1 MEILPP
7 TFRVIVKVK
16 KNLYSIIFIEIHI
29 VPDTG
34 LGTNYMREQNLG
46 KNLLS
51 WNL

>member
-34 LGTNYMREQNLG
+34 LDTNYMREQNLG